1 MRARRGFKMAD
12 MLRELLEREFPKSWI
27 TVSRTSRRPGSASGG
42 RAREAM
48 GQVLAGAAV
57 EPHAGAEFPRAWLF
71 RSAPS
76 RSRPNWW
83 VKRSTSWRPISSRPS
98 TSAVSRAR

>member
-1 MRARRGFKMAD
+1 MAD
-12 MLRELLEREFPKSWI
+12 MLRELLERSFRKAELRFHE
-27 TVSRTSRRPGSASGG
+27 RAARPGSASGG

-76 RSRPNWW
+76 GRGQ
-83 VKRSTSWRPISSRPS
+83 TDG
-98 TSAVSRAR
+98 

>member
-1 MRARRGFKMAD
+1 MAD
-12 MLRELLEREFPKSWI
+12 MLRELLERSFRKAELRFHE
-27 TVSRTSRRPGSASGG
+27 RAARPGSASGG

-76 RSRPNWW
+76 RSRPN
-83 VKRSTSWRPISSRPS
+83 
-98 TSAVSRAR
+98 